1 MKLHYDPYQIFSASK
16 TPAGLYARQKWLGQA
31 GTRQWKTD
39 FEETV
44 KMLFANQADDGSWH
58 QSEVETIT
66 KLFGLHL
73 TVRETSSKID
83 SALTWL
89 LENINLQPVDIS
101 PGSEMDIIKEKIE
114 GLPFISSRRDFF
126 LMAATL
132 FLACI
137 FGRNDDRSVLDSYRW
152 LSSEGLK
159 TKGFW
164 VNRACSHNILRAMIV
179 HPVFSK
185 DSATVLW
192 VETLSGMQLESGEW
206 DGDLPFYQTLNAL
219 AHLDMPAAERQLDKA
234 FPILY
239 KTQQSDGSWGKT
251 ESEWN
256 TFLAVHAMRN
266 KGLL

>member
-1 MKLHYDPYQIFSASK
+1 MKLRYNPYRIFTASK
-16 TPAGLYARQKWLGQA
+16 TPAGLYARQKWLRQT

-39 FEETV
+39 IEETV
-44 KMLFANQADDGSWH
+44 TTLFTDQAEDGSWH

-83 SALTWL
+83 SALAWL
-89 LENINLQPVDIS
+89 FEKINLQSVDIS

-126 LMAATL
+126 LMAAAL

-137 FGRNDDRSVLDSYRW
+137 FGRNDDQSVLAGYRW
-152 LSSEGLK
+152 LSSEGEKSKDL
-159 TKGFW
+159 W
-164 VNRACSHNILRAMIV
+164 VDRACSHNIFRAMIV

-185 DSATVLW
+185 EPATALW
-192 VETLSGMQLESGEW
+192 VEKLSCIQLASGEW
-206 DGDLPFYQTLNAL
+206 EGDLPFYQTLNAL
-219 AHLDMPAAERQLDKA
+219 AHLDLPAAERQLEKA
-234 FPILY
+234 FSRLY
-239 KTQQSDGSWGKT
+239 ETQQSDGSWGET
-251 ESEWN
+251 ESEWS